1 MVVILMAVTL
11 NIEANEK
18 AVNLNAS
25 NSGSVNISVDKGLAG
40 GTNDYNELINKPM
53 INAVT
58 LSGDKDFEDLGIE
71 YMTNEQIDEIF
82 KNAFRGN

>member
-1 MVVILMAVTL
+1 MAVTL

-18 AVNLNAS
+18 AVSLDAS

-53 INAVT
+53 INTVT

>member
-11 NIEANEK
+11 NIEANKK
-18 AVNLNAS
+18 AVSLDAS

-53 INAVT
+53 INTVT

>member
-18 AVNLNAS
+18 AVSLDAS

-53 INAVT
+53 INTVT